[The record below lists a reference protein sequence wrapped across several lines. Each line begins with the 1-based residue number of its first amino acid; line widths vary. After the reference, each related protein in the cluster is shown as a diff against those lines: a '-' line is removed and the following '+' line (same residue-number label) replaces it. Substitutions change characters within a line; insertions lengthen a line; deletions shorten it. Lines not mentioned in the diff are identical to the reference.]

1 MLYNAPHPDISA
13 IKSSIEF
20 DRQYK
25 IDVIRNSDFDGDF
38 DDYDLII
45 LYQCSLSKLHVN
57 KS

>member
-1 MLYNAPHPDISA
+1 MLTHPDISA
-13 IKSSIEF
+13 IKSSINL

-38 DDYDLII
+38 DNYDLII
-45 LYQCSLSKLHVN
+45 NLSMFFIELHVN